1 MWDNMKHATEKVI
14 IPQLPGVACSLH
26 MTLCDGGGGS
36 TPLAPAPANKV
47 RKVPRYQLT
56 EPEPLTPAPSP
67 PPPLLGLRT
76 PPGHCLVTG
85 SMPGI
90 TPSTSHHH
98 HNIPGYCLTQKYE
111 PFKCSMIFDTYI
123 TLLHSHI
130 SIIQHPLGKIEF

>member
-67 PPPLLGLRT
+67 PPPLLYSACGLLQAT
-76 PPGHCLVTG
+76 ASSLVQCLV
-85 SMPGI
+85 SPRV
-90 TPSTSHHH
+90 H
-98 HNIPGYCLTQKYE
+98 LTTTTYQDIVLHKNE

-130 SIIQHPLGKIEF
+130 SIIQHPTSTL